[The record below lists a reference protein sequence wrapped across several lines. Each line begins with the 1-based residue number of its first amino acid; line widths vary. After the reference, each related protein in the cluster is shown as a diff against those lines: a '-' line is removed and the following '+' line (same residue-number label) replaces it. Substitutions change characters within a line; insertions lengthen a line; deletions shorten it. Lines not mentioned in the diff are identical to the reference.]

1 MQKRFTFVS
10 PPVIFAWGTEGG
22 GDLPKT
28 PFVQV
33 ERCRSLFDSQRRL
46 GLARIRSLA
55 VLEDTSRISNPD
67 VTRGTECPFRRRFA
81 RWVQSADLGNFH
93 RMGSM
98 TSRDREGRPCE
109 WRRNSGIRFAA
120 ARRLSAAPKFP
131 SYATFAEP

>member
-67 VTRGTECPFRRRFA
+67 VTRGTECPFRRRCA
-81 RWVQSADLGNFH
+81 RSDGAIH
-93 RMGSM
+93 RPGELP
-98 TSRDREGRPCE
+98 R
-109 WRRNSGIRFAA
+109 SG
-120 ARRLSAAPKFP
+120 LSPVVERA
-131 SYATFAEP
+131 Y